1 MKKYIFLTI
10 SIFIFGCSVGKGVYW
25 CGDHPCINNKE
36 KEAYFK
42 KTMIVEVRN
51 YNKGKINDN
60 SEIEKLLDQA
70 RLDEKRRILSE
81 KELAKQTK
89 IEEKELEKQIK
100 LEEKNRI
107 KEEKELAKQIKLEEK
122 NRIKEEKE
130 LAKQIELEEKNRIKE
145 EKELA
150 KQIEIDEKKMINENS
165 KLQGQTDL
173 GKKDQNEEKIIEAS
187 SFTEN
192 IEISSNKFSE
202 LVEKINKKNSSRS
215 YPDIN
220 DIPN

>member
-10 SIFIFGCSVGKGVYW
+10 SISISIFGCSVGKGVYW

-70 RLDEKRRILSE
+70 KLDEKRRILSE
-81 KELAKQTK
+81 KELAKQ
-89 IEEKELEKQIK
+89 IK
-100 LEEKNRI
+100 LD
-107 KEEKELAKQIKLEEK
+107 
-122 NRIKEEKE
+122 
-130 LAKQIELEEKNRIKE
+130 EKNRIKE

-165 KLQGQTDL
+165 KSQEQTDL
-173 GKKDQNEEKIIEAS
+173 GEKGQNEKKIIKAR

>member
-1 MKKYIFLTI
+1 MKKYIFLTISISI

-70 RLDEKRRILSE
+70 KLDEKRRILSE

-89 IEEKELEKQIK
+89 IEEKEL
-100 LEEKNRI
+100 
-107 KEEKELAKQIKLEEK
+107 AKQIKF
-122 NRIKEEKE
+122 
-130 LAKQIELEEKNRIKE
+130 EEKNRIKE

-165 KLQGQTDL
+165 KSQEQTDL
-173 GKKDQNEEKIIEAS
+173 GEKDQNEEKIIKAR

-202 LVEKINKKNSSRS
+202 LVENINKKNSYRS

>member
-1 MKKYIFLTI
+1 MKKYIFLTISISI

-70 RLDEKRRILSE
+70 KLDEKRRILSE

-89 IEEKELEKQIK
+89 IEEKEL
-100 LEEKNRI
+100 
-107 KEEKELAKQIKLEEK
+107 AKQIKF
-122 NRIKEEKE
+122 
-130 LAKQIELEEKNRIKE
+130 EEKNRIKE

-165 KLQGQTDL
+165 KSQEQTDL
-173 GKKDQNEEKIIEAS
+173 GEKGQNEKKIIKAR

>member
-70 RLDEKRRILSE
+70 KLDEKRRILSE
-81 KELAKQTK
+81 KELAKQ
-89 IEEKELEKQIK
+89 IK
-100 LEEKNRI
+100 LD
-107 KEEKELAKQIKLEEK
+107 
-122 NRIKEEKE
+122 
-130 LAKQIELEEKNRIKE
+130 EKNRIKE

-165 KLQGQTDL
+165 KSQEQTDL
-173 GKKDQNEEKIIEAS
+173 GEKGQNEKKIIKAT

>member
-1 MKKYIFLTI
+1 MKKYIFLTISIFI

-70 RLDEKRRILSE
+70 KLDEKRRILSE

-89 IEEKELEKQIK
+89 IEEKEL
-100 LEEKNRI
+100 
-107 KEEKELAKQIKLEEK
+107 AKQIKF
-122 NRIKEEKE
+122 
-130 LAKQIELEEKNRIKE
+130 EEKNRIKE

-165 KLQGQTDL
+165 KSQEQTDL
-173 GKKDQNEEKIIEAS
+173 GKKDQNEEKIIKAR

>member
-10 SIFIFGCSVGKGVYW
+10 SISISIFGCSVGKGVYW

-70 RLDEKRRILSE
+70 KLDEKRRILSE

-89 IEEKELEKQIK
+89 IEEKELAKQIK
-100 LEEKNRI
+100 FEEKNRI
-107 KEEKELAKQIKLEEK
+107 KEEKELAKQIKF
-122 NRIKEEKE
+122 
-130 LAKQIELEEKNRIKE
+130 EEKNRIKE

-165 KLQGQTDL
+165 KSQEQTDL
-173 GKKDQNEEKIIEAS
+173 GEKGQNEKKIIKAR

-202 LVEKINKKNSSRS
+202 LVEKINKRNSSRS
-215 YPDIN
+215 YPDVN

>member
-10 SIFIFGCSVGKGVYW
+10 SISISIFGCSVGKGVYW

-70 RLDEKRRILSE
+70 KLDEKRRILSE

-89 IEEKELEKQIK
+89 IEEKEL
-100 LEEKNRI
+100 
-107 KEEKELAKQIKLEEK
+107 AKQIKF
-122 NRIKEEKE
+122 
-130 LAKQIELEEKNRIKE
+130 EEKNRIKE

-165 KLQGQTDL
+165 KLQKQTGL
-173 GKKDQNEEKIIEAS
+173 GKKHLNEEKIIKAR

-202 LVEKINKKNSSRS
+202 LVEKINKRNSSRS
-215 YPDIN
+215 YPDVN

>member
-1 MKKYIFLTI
+1 MKKYIFLTISI

-25 CGDHPCINNKE
+25 CGDHPCINKKE

-70 RLDEKRRILSE
+70 KLDEKRRILSE
-81 KELAKQTK
+81 KELAKQAK
-89 IEEKELEKQIK
+89 I
-100 LEEKNRI
+100 
-107 KEEKELAKQIKLEEK
+107 EEKELAKQIKLEEK

-165 KLQGQTDL
+165 KLQEQTDL
-173 GKKDQNEEKIIEAS
+173 GKKDQNEEKIIKAS

-202 LVEKINKKNSSRS
+202 LVEKINKRNSSRS

>member
-1 MKKYIFLTI
+1 MKKYLFFLI
-10 SIFIFGCSVGKGVYW
+10 SIFIFGCTANKGVYW

-42 KTMIVEVRN
+42 KTMIVEVRH
-51 YNKGKINDN
+51 YSKDKIKDN

-70 RLDEKRRILSE
+70 KLDEKRRILSE
-81 KELAKQTK
+81 KELAKQAK
-89 IEEKELEKQIK
+89 IEEKEF
-100 LEEKNRI
+100 
-107 KEEKELAKQIKLEEK
+107 AKQIKIEEK
-122 NRIKEEKE
+122 K
-130 LAKQIELEEKNRIKE
+130 RIKE

-165 KLQGQTDL
+165 KSQEQTDL
-173 GKKDQNEEKIIEAS
+173 GEKGQNEKKIIKAR

-202 LVEKINKKNSSRS
+202 LVEKINKRNSF
-215 YPDIN
+215 IF
-220 DIPN
+220 I

>member
-1 MKKYIFLTI
+1 MKKYIFLTISIFI

-25 CGDHPCINNKE
+25 CGDHPCINTKE

-51 YNKGKINDN
+51 NNKGKINDN

-70 RLDEKRRILSE
+70 KLDEKRRILSE
-81 KELAKQTK
+81 KEIAKQAK
-89 IEEKELEKQIK
+89 I
-100 LEEKNRI
+100 
-107 KEEKELAKQIKLEEK
+107 EEKELAKQIKLEEK

-130 LAKQIELEEKNRIKE
+130 LAKQIE
-145 EKELA
+145 
-150 KQIEIDEKKMINENS
+150 IDEKKMINENTKS
-165 KLQGQTDL
+165 QEQTDL
-173 GKKDQNEEKIIEAS
+173 GKKDQNEEKIIKAR

-192 IEISSNKFSE
+192 IEIPSNQFSE
-202 LVEKINKKNSSRS
+202 LVEKINKRNSSRS

>member
-1 MKKYIFLTI
+1 MKNYLFLCVFFLIFSCTNNK
-10 SIFIFGCSVGKGVYW
+10 SVYW

-70 RLDEKRRILSE
+70 KLDEKRRILSE

-89 IEEKELEKQIK
+89 IEEKEL
-100 LEEKNRI
+100 
-107 KEEKELAKQIKLEEK
+107 AKQIK
-122 NRIKEEKE
+122 
-130 LAKQIELEEKNRIKE
+130 LEEKNRIKE

-165 KLQGQTDL
+165 KSQEQTDL
-173 GKKDQNEEKIIEAS
+173 GEKGQNEKKIIKAR

>member
-42 KTMIVEVRN
+42 RTMIVEVRN

-70 RLDEKRRILSE
+70 KLDEKRRILSE
-81 KELAKQTK
+81 KELAKQ
-89 IEEKELEKQIK
+89 IK
-100 LEEKNRI
+100 LD
-107 KEEKELAKQIKLEEK
+107 
-122 NRIKEEKE
+122 
-130 LAKQIELEEKNRIKE
+130 EKNRIKE

-165 KLQGQTDL
+165 KSQEQTDL
-173 GKKDQNEEKIIEAS
+173 GEKGQNEKKIIKAR

>member
-1 MKKYIFLTI
+1 MKKYIFITI

-70 RLDEKRRILSE
+70 KLDEKRRILSE

-89 IEEKELEKQIK
+89 IEEKEL
-100 LEEKNRI
+100 
-107 KEEKELAKQIKLEEK
+107 AKQIKLEEK
-122 NRIKEEKE
+122 NRIIIFSAIDNLIKGGSGQ
-130 LAKQIELEEKNRIKE
+130 AVQNMNVVFNIKE
-145 EKELA
+145 
-150 KQIEIDEKKMINENS
+150 S
-165 KLQGQTDL
+165 L
-173 GKKDQNEEKIIEAS
+173 GLI
-187 SFTEN
+187 
-192 IEISSNKFSE
+192 
-202 LVEKINKKNSSRS
+202 
-215 YPDIN
+215 
-220 DIPN
+220 

>member
-107 KEEKELAKQIKLEEK
+107 KEEKELAKQI
-122 NRIKEEKE
+122 
-130 LAKQIELEEKNRIKE
+130 ELEEKNRIKE
-145 EKELA
+145 EKDLA

-165 KLQGQTDL
+165 KSQEQTDL
-173 GKKDQNEEKIIEAS
+173 GEKGQNEKKIIKTRL
-187 SFTEN
+187 FTEN

>member
-42 KTMIVEVRN
+42 KTMIVEVRH
-51 YNKGKINDN
+51 YNKDKIKDN

-70 RLDEKRRILSE
+70 KLDEKRRILSE

-89 IEEKELEKQIK
+89 IEEKEL
-100 LEEKNRI
+100 
-107 KEEKELAKQIKLEEK
+107 AKQIKLEEK
-122 NRIKEEKE
+122 NRIIEEKE
-130 LAKQIELEEKNRIKE
+130 LE
-145 EKELA
+145 
-150 KQIEIDEKKMINENS
+150 KQIEIDEKKMINENN
-165 KLQGQTDL
+165 KLQEQTDL
-173 GKKDQNEEKIIEAS
+173 GEKDKNEEKIIKAR
-187 SFTEN
+187 SFTKN

-202 LVEKINKKNSSRS
+202 LLEKINKKNSTIS